1 MGSNKAEKK
10 RLKMQIKLAKAQAKL
25 AESKQPKLEQ
35 AEPRILPKVEISP
48 KIEISK
54 EDKASPALRFAEAV
68 RGILYLIGS
77 ASLVLAVILQER
89 GVWLTLDNIVQN
101 LLLLRTGQFALIVI
115 ALALFIYGLKHIRLV
130 R

>member
-1 MGSNKAEKK
+1 MGSDKAEKK
-10 RLKMQIKLAKAQAKL
+10 RLKTQIKLAKAQAKL
-25 AESKQPKLEQ
+25 AESKQAGPQ
-35 AEPRILPKVEISP
+35 PSPRVEISP
-48 KIEISK
+48 RTEISE

-77 ASLVLAVILQER
+77 ASLILAVMLQER
-89 GVWLTLDNIVQN
+89 GVWLTLDEIVES
-101 LLLLRTGQFALIVI
+101 LMVIRIGQFALIVI